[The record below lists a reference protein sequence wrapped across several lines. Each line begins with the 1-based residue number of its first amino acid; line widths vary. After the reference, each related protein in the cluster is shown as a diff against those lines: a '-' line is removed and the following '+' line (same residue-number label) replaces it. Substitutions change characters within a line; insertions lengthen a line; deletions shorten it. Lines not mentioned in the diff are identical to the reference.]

1 MTAKA
6 TINML
11 KQKNLAV
18 FIISLLAAGLF
29 VFSFFCYIITKDS
42 CRRAFIFPSAEN
54 GKYII
59 EYRKLAEK
67 PHQGDIGLY
76 IDEIL
81 LGSTV
86 ERTKLLFTPGTK
98 LLSCFERDEIL
109 YLNLSSDLLFMGDGV
124 IEIKEG
130 IDLLERNIELNFPKI
145 NKKLNVS
152 LMRIFRKGSVLNNIF
167 SAFC

>member
-1 MTAKA
+1 
-6 TINML
+6 ML

-29 VFSFFCYIITKDS
+29 VFSFFCYIISKNT

-59 EYRKLAEK
+59 EYRNLAEK

-86 ERTKLLFTPGTK
+86 ERTKLLFTPGTRV
-98 LLSCFERDEIL
+98 LSCFERNHIL
-109 YLNLSSDLLFMGDGV
+109 YVNLSQDLLQMGDGV
-124 IEIKEG
+124 IEIREG
-130 IDLLERNIELNFPKI
+130 TELLKKNIMKNFSEIDSVEIFIEGK
-145 NKKLNVS
+145 
-152 LMRIFRKGSVLNNIF
+152 
-167 SAFC
+167 SAFEK

>member
-18 FIISLLAAGLF
+18 FITSLIITGLF
-29 VFSFFCYIITKDS
+29 VFSLFCYVVTKNT
-42 CRRAFIFPSAEN
+42 CRRIFIFPSADS

-59 EYRKLAEK
+59 EYRNLTEK
-67 PHQGDIGLY
+67 PHQGDINLY
-76 IDEIL
+76 IEEIL

-98 LLSCFERDEIL
+98 LLSCFERNHIL
-109 YLNLSSDLLFMGDGV
+109 YINLSQDLLQMGDGV
-124 IEIKEG
+124 IEIREG
-130 IDLLERNIELNFPKI
+130 TELLKKNILANFSRIDSIEIYIEGK
-145 NKKLNVS
+145 
-152 LMRIFRKGSVLNNIF
+152 
-167 SAFC
+167 SAFEK

>member
-29 VFSFFCYIITKDS
+29 VFTFFCYIITKNT

-59 EYRKLAEK
+59 EYRNLAEK

-86 ERTKLLFTPGTK
+86 ERTKLLFTPGTRV
-98 LLSCFERDEIL
+98 LSCFERNHIL
-109 YLNLSSDLLFMGDGV
+109 YVNLSQDLLQMGDGV
-124 IEIKEG
+124 IEIREG
-130 IDLLERNIELNFPKI
+130 TELLKKNIMKNFSEIDSVEIFIEGK
-145 NKKLNVS
+145 
-152 LMRIFRKGSVLNNIF
+152 
-167 SAFC
+167 SAFEK

>member
-18 FIISLLAAGLF
+18 FITSLIITGLF
-29 VFSFFCYIITKDS
+29 VLSLFCYIVTKNT
-42 CRRAFIFPSAEN
+42 CRRTFIFPSAEN

-59 EYRKLAEK
+59 EYRNLTEK
-67 PHQGDIGLY
+67 PHQGDINLY
-76 IDEIL
+76 IEEIL

-98 LLSCFERDEIL
+98 LLSCFERDHVL
-109 YLNLSSDLLFMGDGV
+109 YVNLSQDLLQMGDGV
-124 IEIKEG
+124 IEIREG
-130 IDLLERNIELNFPKI
+130 TELLKKNIMRNFSRVDSIEIYIEGK
-145 NKKLNVS
+145 
-152 LMRIFRKGSVLNNIF
+152 
-167 SAFC
+167 SAFEK

>member
-11 KQKNLAV
+11 KNKSFPIFV
-18 FIISLLAAGLF
+18 ISLLIAGLL
-29 VFSFFCYIITKDS
+29 VFSMFCYVVTKNTH
-42 CRRAFIFPSAEN
+42 RRTFIFPSAED

-59 EYRKLAEK
+59 EYRNLTNN
-67 PHQGDIGLY
+67 PHQGDINLY

-98 LLSCFERDEIL
+98 VISCFERDHVL
-109 YLNLSSDLLFMGDGV
+109 YVNLSSDLLQMGDGV
-124 IEIKEG
+124 IEIREG
-130 IDLLERNIELNFPKI
+130 TELLKKNIMKNFSKIDSVEIFIEGK
-145 NKKLNVS
+145 
-152 LMRIFRKGSVLNNIF
+152 
-167 SAFC
+167 SAFEK